1 MTSVFCTMLYAIRR
15 FYERTKKTNRYARGK
30 NADSWWSQVIRLFP
44 GITGCFPWKNRK
56 ALSGRKSAEQW
67 YSFYRRIKGRKN
79 IRSAKR
85 SSNDPD
91 PFKKYQDII
100 ISTIEEKGELFGWS
114 ALVEPKAYSATVKCL
129 KETTVYSIGTA
140 ELEQWFKDDPLMG
153 FVFMKK
159 IAGLI
164 DSRLSSMRERL
175 ISSIS

>member
-1 MTSVFCTMLYAIRR
+1 MPTVDDLKSYAFFRGLPDVFLEKI
-15 FYERTKKTNRYARGK
+15 G
-30 NADSWWSQVIRLFP
+30 RLCQEENLQNNDILFIE
-44 GITGCFPWKNRK
+44 GSK
-56 ALSGRKSAEQW
+56 AEKIYVLQ
-67 YSFYRRIKGRKN
+67 KGAVT
-79 IRSAKR
+79 IQIHL
-85 SSNDPD
+85 
-91 PFKKYQDII
+91 KKYQDII